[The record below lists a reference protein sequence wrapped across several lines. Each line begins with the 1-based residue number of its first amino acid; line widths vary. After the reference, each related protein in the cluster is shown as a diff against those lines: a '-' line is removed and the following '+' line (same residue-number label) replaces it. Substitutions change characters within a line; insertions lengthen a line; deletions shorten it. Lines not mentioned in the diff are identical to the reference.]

1 MFWPHPVSSS
11 NLKDFA
17 KFLVAQYSTRLV
29 EPKFHCNEIVHS
41 YNRVIGLN
49 RASLDF
55 VWRKCID
62 GVVANLIIGSVMVK
76 SRDFEKIALRVALPL
91 CDIFLH
97 V

>member
-17 KFLVAQYSTRLV
+17 KFLVAQYSTRLQ
-29 EPKFHCNEIVHS
+29 KSHCNEIVHS
-41 YNRVIGLN
+41 YNRVIGLNLN